1 MRYAWARQNLFKLDA
16 NVVGEHIESLVEKYN
31 EHLTADEILADARA
45 TRSPIHDAFEWDD
58 SVAAE
63 KFRRRQARALVISLV
78 PMKGTKKMRTRAFVF
93 VRHAKHER
101 KVYMPVRSAM
111 GRPDM
116 RDQLIE
122 NAYRQLDQWMTHYA
136 GRPELRF
143 VAGRVASLKKRIHAE
158 LMAMV

>member
-1 MRYAWARQNLFKLDA
+1 
-16 NVVGEHIESLVEKYN
+16 
-31 EHLTADEILADARA
+31 
-45 TRSPIHDAFEWDD
+45 
-58 SVAAE
+58 
-63 KFRRRQARALVISLV
+63 
-78 PMKGTKKMRTRAFVF
+78 MKAGKIQKTRAFVF

-101 KVYMPVRSAM
+101 KVFMPVRSAM

-122 NAYRQLDQWMTHYA
+122 NAYRQLNSWMSHYG

-143 VAGRVASLKKRIHAE
+143 VSGRVEALKKRIQAE